1 MAQLPLRDLDEEVL
15 QWLRER
21 GARHGRSMEAEARDL
36 LTRARMTAVEDPIG
50 WILEERRGRRGAEP
64 MAVPD
69 STVHEHAD
77 FE

>member
-1 MAQLPLRDLDEEVL
+1 MAQLLVRDLDEGVL

-36 LTRARMTAVEDPIG
+36 LTRARMRDVEDPIG
-50 WILEERRGRRGAEP
+50 WILEYRRGRRGAEP
-64 MAVPD
+64 VELPNSIA
-69 STVHEHAD
+69 HEHAD

>member
-1 MAQLPLRDLDEEVL
+1 MAA
-15 QWLRER
+15 
-21 GARHGRSMEAEARDL
+21 GARCPAWPFHGSRRATF

-50 WILEERRGRRGAEP
+50 RILEDRRGRRGVEP